1 MMGKVGGGVAAMTGL
16 RAASNV
22 AKGFMGKMAR
32 SGASKAF
39 SSVNNMRK
47 NIIGG

>member
-1 MMGKVGGGVAAMTGL
+1 MIGKVGGGVAAMTGI
-16 RAASNV
+16 RAAGNV

-32 SGASKAF
+32 SGASKAY
-39 SSVNNMRK
+39 SGIRNMRK